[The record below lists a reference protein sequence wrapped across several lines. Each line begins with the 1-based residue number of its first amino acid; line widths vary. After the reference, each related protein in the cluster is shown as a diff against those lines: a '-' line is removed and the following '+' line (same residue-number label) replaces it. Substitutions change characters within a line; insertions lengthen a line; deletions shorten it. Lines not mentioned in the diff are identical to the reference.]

1 MRESP
6 PGRGKPQPLQ
16 GDGGLWLK
24 AREAYSGYLI
34 DKGNVLEGRGW
45 LVKS

>member
-6 PGRGKPQPLQ
+6 PGRGKRESPTE
-16 GDGGLWLK
+16 GGGLWLK
-24 AREAYSGYLI
+24 AREAYLGLI
-34 DKGNVLEGRGW
+34 DKGNVLEGMGL